1 MQKKKI
7 LFFQWH
13 SFMNQGIERALQKLD
28 ISYECFFY
36 QFSDWEKDDVF
47 CEKFKEKLLRDAYTL
62 VFSVNYSPL
71 ISQICEELGMKYI
84 SWVYD
89 SPLHIRNLESLKN
102 SCNEIYFFDRGQAEE
117 FYSAGVNAKHM
128 PLAVDMELF
137 GKIVQQASKDCQDK
151 AVRKAEISMV
161 GQLYQTEYNHFA
173 APMDGYLRGY
183 LEGIINAQM
192 KVYGGYLIPEL
203 ITEDLL
209 GKMNE
214 IYKNIASDGF
224 QMGRRELEYLLAQE
238 VTGRERYLALALL
251 SGRFPVDVYTKDVD
265 NRLENITFCG
275 YADYNTKM
283 PAIFANSKINLNI
296 SLKTIR
302 TGIPLRVIDIMGC
315 GGFVISNYQQE
326 LAEYFRIG
334 EECEVYENLEDLVLK
349 ADFYLRNDALREKI
363 AVNAWERVKRDFTFE
378 ERIRKIFEKQS
389 ICFMD

>member
-1 MQKKKI
+1 MKKV

-36 QFSDWEKDDVF
+36 QFSNWEQDDAF
-47 CEKFKEKLLRDAYTL
+47 CEKFKTKLLGDAYTL

-89 SPLHIRNLESLKN
+89 SPIHIRNLESLKN
-102 SCNEIYFFDRGQAEE
+102 SCNTIYFFDRGQAEE
-117 FYSAGVNAKHM
+117 FQSLGINARHM
-128 PLAVDMELF
+128 PLAVDTELF
-137 GKIVQQASKDCQDK
+137 RTVIQQTSNGQSEK
-151 AVRKAEISMV
+151 AVKKSEISMV
-161 GQLYQTEYNHFA
+161 GQLYQTEYHHFA
-173 APMDGYLRGY
+173 APLDGYLRGY
-183 LEGIINAQM
+183 LEGIINAQI

-203 ITEDLL
+203 VTEDML

-214 IYKNIASDGF
+214 IYKRIASDGF
-224 QMGRRELEYLLAQE
+224 QMGYRELEYLLAQE

-265 NRLENITFCG
+265 KRLANVTFCG
-275 YADYNTKM
+275 YADYNTRM

-326 LAEYFRIG
+326 LTEYFRIG
-334 EECEVYENLEDLVLK
+334 EECEIYENLEDLVLK
-349 ADFYLRNDALREKI
+349 ADFYLKNDEVRERI
-363 AVNAWERVKRDFTFE
+363 AVAGFEKVKRDFTFE
-378 ERIRKIFEKQS
+378 ERMRAI
-389 ICFMD
+389 MM